1 MKFNPKK
8 IFEKLH
14 EYKRIL
20 AIAKKPEKEDLMFM
34 LKISA
39 IGVAILGVLG
49 FVIYTLASLFLV

>member
-1 MKFNPKK
+1 MKFNLKRF
-8 IFEKLH
+8 FEKLT

-20 AIAKKPEKEDLMFM
+20 IIAKKPEKEDLIFM

-39 IGVAILGVLG
+39 IGVAVLGVLG

>member
-1 MKFNPKK
+1 MKLNPKK
-8 IFEKLH
+8 IFEKLN

-39 IGVAILGVLG
+39 LGVAILGALG